1 MQQGSIV
8 TRSYKSFLVSG
19 YPELLSTAR
28 PVTGGSGCQVRSHQ
42 PFCESSVD
50 EVALDCI
57 LRQLMAA
64 LLWLLP
70 SGKHTKTME
79 NHNFL
84 MGKLTI
90 NGHVQ

>member
-1 MQQGSIV
+1 
-8 TRSYKSFLVSG
+8 
-19 YPELLSTAR
+19 LLSTAR

-57 LRQLMAA
+57 LRQVMAA

-70 SGKHTKTME
+70 SGKHTK
-79 NHNFL
+79 NDGKSPFL
-84 MGKLTI
+84 VGKLTI